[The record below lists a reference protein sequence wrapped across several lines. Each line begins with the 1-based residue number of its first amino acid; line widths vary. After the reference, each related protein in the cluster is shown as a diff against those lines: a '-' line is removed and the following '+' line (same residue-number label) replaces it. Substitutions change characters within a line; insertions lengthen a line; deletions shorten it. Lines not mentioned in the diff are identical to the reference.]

1 MRVVE
6 RPCLVGAV
14 LGSLNT
20 QYRTQL
26 AVWGSR
32 HTPLRFNYFYIAHEL
47 WAQTINQAKSSCVY
61 VCTTW
66 HHGWH
71 LLLSRWQNVALDTK
85 SAIVERKLMTLQ
97 NMDCCSLQL
106 PVA

>member
-32 HTPLRFNYFYIAHEL
+32 HTPLRFNYFYIAHAL
-47 WAQTINQAKSSCVY
+47 WAQTINDEAKSSCVY

-71 LLLSRWQNVALDTK
+71 LLVLFSRWQNVALDTK
-85 SAIVERKLMTLQ
+85 RAIV
-97 NMDCCSLQL
+97 D
-106 PVA
+106 